1 MAGSMICCGMTRRRH
16 IVPVDSAEAPETG
29 VESAREDGVLAL
41 DSQWAEEDWA
51 EAAPVAP
58 STRFAWLAPA
68 LALFTVLGWTTAFV
82 WARFDAMLAGA
93 EPTQWTDWIT
103 AWAVPVLLVVT
114 LWLLAMRSSL
124 RETSRFSDAAKAL
137 AEESARLEERLTT
150 VNRELSL
157 AREFITA
164 QSRDLES
171 FGRVA
176 SERLSNHAEQLQALV
191 RDNGAQVETISSVS
205 TTALDNMERLR
216 SNLPVIANSA
226 RDVTNQIGAAGITA
240 KNQLEELV
248 SGFHRLNEFGQASER
263 QVQSL
268 RAQIDAALAAFET
281 QAYRLEEIAAGR
293 FAALEQHSEAFRSE
307 LDGHEA
313 DALAAIRER
322 AELLAAELRS
332 GREALAVQE
341 NESLAALRARLF
353 ALSEEGA
360 RLSAALRKGEDGALA
375 AWQSS
380 IDRLDNELSLAIA
393 RIDTAE
399 EAALASAL
407 DKVERVGSEV
417 ERLDQALRDQMVRFQ
432 RDLDE
437 RHGLVEAR
445 NAEDLAAIERRLTQ
459 FDGQFAQRREDQL
472 ALSRDLTAQGEA
484 LASRLDR
491 LQQDMELIA
500 SQGEH
505 VQSMLAHGL
514 ADLAEKLAASRKAID
529 GTDADVAALTDSSVR
544 LLELIQASAQHSR
557 ERLPIALKEAEERLT
572 ALREDGEA
580 LHHLFGLAGDKGQ
593 ELSAYV
599 LTAGKD
605 ARHAMVDIDNFH
617 QRLTASNEGHDRSL
631 SALRAKLAL
640 LTEEAES
647 SAHHAEV
654 ELVNAITRLQ
664 DAARDAVRSLETD
677 SVQAIAQIA
686 GRIGDESA
694 RAIEQA
700 LQERGAQ
707 AIVLLEE
714 TVALASGK
722 SREAAIHLRDQLTKV
737 DELARNLEAR
747 VAQARARAEEQ
758 VDNDFARRVALITES
773 LNSHAIDI
781 AKAMST
787 EVTDTAWASYLRG
800 DRGIFTRRAVK
811 LLDNTEARAIAEIYA
826 DDQDFREHVSRYV
839 HDFEAMLRTL
849 LSTRDGH
856 ALSVTLLSSDM
867 GKLYVALAQAIERLR
882 T

>member
-1 MAGSMICCGMTRRRH
+1 MRGSVICWSMTRKRH
-16 IVPVDSAEAPETG
+16 IVPVDSAGSLESG
-29 VESAREDGVLAL
+29 VESASEDGVLAL
-41 DSQWAEEDWA
+41 DSQWADEDWA
-51 EAAPVAP
+51 EEAPAVNSA
-58 STRFAWLAPA
+58 RLAWIAPA
-68 LALFTVLGWTTAFV
+68 LALCTVLGWTAAFV
-82 WARFDAMLAGA
+82 WARLDAMLAGA
-93 EPTQWTDWIT
+93 EPAQWTDWIT

-114 LWLLAMRSSL
+114 LWLLAMRSSR
-124 RETSRFSDAAKAL
+124 REAARFTDSARTL
-137 AEESARLEERLTT
+137 AEESVRLEERLTT

-157 AREFITA
+157 ARDFITS
-164 QSRDLES
+164 QSRDLET
-171 FGRVA
+171 FGRLA
-176 SERLSNHAEQLQALV
+176 SERLSTHAEQLQALV
-191 RDNGAQVETISSVS
+191 RDNGAQVEMISSVS

-226 RDVTNQIGAAGITA
+226 RDVTNQIGAAGLTA
-240 KNQLEELV
+240 KSQLEDLV

-268 RAQIDAALAAFET
+268 RAQIDAALAAFEN
-281 QAYRLEEIAAGR
+281 QAYRLDEVATGR
-293 FAALEQHSEAFRSE
+293 FAALEQHSEAFRNE
-307 LDGHEA
+307 LVGHETE
-313 DALAAIRER
+313 ALAAIRHR
-322 AELLAAELRS
+322 AEVLAAELRS
-332 GREALAVQE
+332 GREALAGQE
-341 NESLAALRARLF
+341 TESLAALRTRLA
-353 ALSEEGA
+353 ALSDEGT
-360 RLSAALRKGEDGALA
+360 RLSVALREGEDGALA
-375 AWQSS
+375 AWQGS
-380 IDRLDNELSLAIA
+380 IDRLDKELGLALA
-393 RIDTAE
+393 RINSAE
-399 EAALASAL
+399 EAALHSAL
-407 DKVERVGSEV
+407 DRVERAGNEV
-417 ERLDQALRDQMVRFQ
+417 ERLDQSLRDQMIRFQ

-484 LASRLDR
+484 LASRLER

-500 SQGEH
+500 NQGEQ
-505 VQSMLAHGL
+505 VQSMLARGL
-514 ADLAEKLAASRKAID
+514 ADLAEKLAASRRAID

-557 ERLPIALKEAEERLT
+557 ERLPAALEEAEKRLT
-572 ALREDGEA
+572 ALRDDGEA
-580 LHHLFGLAGDKGQ
+580 LHRLFGLAGDKGQ

-599 LTAGKD
+599 LAAGKD
-605 ARHAMVDIDNFH
+605 ARNAMEDVDSFH
-617 QRLTASNEGHDRSL
+617 QRLATSNEAHGRSL
-631 SALRAKLAL
+631 AALRAQLAL
-640 LTEEAES
+640 VTEEAES
-647 SAHHAEV
+647 SAHHAQV
-654 ELVNAITRLQ
+654 EMVNAITRLQ
-664 DAARDAVRSLETD
+664 DAARDAVRSLEQD
-677 SVQAIAQIA
+677 SAQAIAQVA

-694 RAIEQA
+694 LAIEQA

-722 SREAAIHLRDQLTKV
+722 SRDAAIHLRDQLTKV

-747 VAQARARAEEQ
+747 VTQARARAEEQ

-781 AKAMST
+781 AEAMSN